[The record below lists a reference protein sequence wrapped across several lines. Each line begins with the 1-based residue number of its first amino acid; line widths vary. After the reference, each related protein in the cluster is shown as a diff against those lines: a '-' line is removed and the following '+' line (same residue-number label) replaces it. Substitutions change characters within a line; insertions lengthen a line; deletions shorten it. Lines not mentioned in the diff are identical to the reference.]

1 MFSMNTV
8 SLQRFS
14 RLFVAATLLSIVSVA
29 LLFTQA
35 HGHVGEENPKIDVAP
50 SSTSAEVE
58 QGATANGSLTIS
70 NSGKDLLSFT
80 VSATTAADC
89 SGVGAMSE
97 PWLVVADGRG
107 SVKPGESMDVSF
119 SMIGAFPGEYNG
131 RLCVASNDPEREMVE
146 VPVTLVVTG
155 DDDGEEPG
163 PGPGP
168 GDRWDAVKEWL
179 REMIERLKELLR
191 RLG

>member
-1 MFSMNTV
+1 MRKAEQL
-8 SLQRFS
+8 SLPHSPF
-14 RLFVAATLLSIVSVA
+14 LF
-29 LLFTQA
+29 
-35 HGHVGEENPKIDVAP
+35 ID
-50 SSTSAEVE
+50 
-58 QGATANGSLTIS
+58 
-70 NSGKDLLSFT
+70 NSY
-80 VSATTAADC
+80 AY
-89 SGVGAMSE
+89 
-97 PWLVVADGRG
+97 VVADGRG
-107 SVKPGESMDVSF
+107 SVKPGESAAVSF
-119 SMIGAFPGEYNG
+119 SMIGALPGEYSG

-155 DDDGEEPG
+155 DDGGEEPG

>member
-14 RLFVAATLLSIVSVA
+14 RLFIAATLLSIMSVA

-35 HGHVGEENPKIDVAP
+35 HGHVGEENPEIGVVP
-50 SSTSAEVE
+50 GSTSAEIE

-80 VSATTAADC
+80 VSATTAEDC
-89 SGVGAMSE
+89 SGFGALDE

-119 SMIGAFPGEYNG
+119 SMIGALPGEYSG
-131 RLCVASNDPEREMVE
+131 RLCVASNDPNQDMIE

-168 GDRWDAVKEWL
+168 GDHWDAVKEWL